1 MASSNPLFSQYRQ
14 EVLSLLLLHP
24 EQRYHV
30 REVARLLERPAP
42 PVGTELN
49 KLADFGVL
57 TRERSG
63 NQVLFQANTACP
75 IFDELASIAR
85 KTFGLADHIA
95 QALQPLQEQLVCA
108 FIFGSLASNKA
119 TVHSDVDL
127 MLIGTVR
134 FETVA
139 PLLPALEETIRR
151 EVNPKIYTPTA
162 WTKTLDAGDH
172 FLLNVMSHSKIFVVG
187 TEEVLNSLSKEAE

>member
-1 MASSNPLFSQYRQ
+1 MAFSNPLFSQYRQ

-57 TRERSG
+57 MREKVG
-63 NQVLFQANTACP
+63 NQVLFQANPACP
-75 IFDELASIAR
+75 IFEELASIAR
-85 KTFGLADHIA
+85 KTFGLADVIA
-95 QALQPLQEQLVCA
+95 QALQPLQDQLACA
-108 FIFGSLASNKA
+108 FIFGSLAANQA
-119 TVHSDVDL
+119 TAHSDLDL

-134 FETVA
+134 FEAVA
-139 PLLPALEETIRR
+139 PLLPALEEKLRR

-162 WTKTLDAGDH
+162 WTKALVAGDS
-172 FLLNVMSHSKIFVVG
+172 FLLNVMSHPKIFVVG
-187 TEEVLNSLSKEAE
+187 DEGQIKKGR